1 MEKSCTH
8 EGLDLNLCPY
18 CEVERLRAENEALTE
33 SRAAAWEQCDTYK
46 TQIGLLHDEV
56 EALREENAQ
65 LLGYDN
71 YAEQQAALAANGG
84 QNDIG

>member
-18 CEVERLRAENEALTE
+18 CEAERYRAEAERLRAEN
-33 SRAAAWEQCDTYK
+33 
-46 TQIGLLHDEV
+46 

-71 YAEQQAALAANGG
+71 YAEQQAALAAGRE
-84 QNDIG
+84 